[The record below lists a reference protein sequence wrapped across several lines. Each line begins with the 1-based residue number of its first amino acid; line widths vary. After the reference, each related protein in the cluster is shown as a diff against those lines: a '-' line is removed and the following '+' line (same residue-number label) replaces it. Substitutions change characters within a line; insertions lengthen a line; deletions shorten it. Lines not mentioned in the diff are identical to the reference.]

1 MTGHLNSAL
10 NYLLVLLLLNFTVGL
25 AYGQEKEW
33 DTFNGE
39 RYKRDKHLMLTL
51 GSWSIANA
59 GVSAYGWATT
69 DNEAKYFHQMN
80 VMWSGINLALA
91 FPGYLKANK
100 PGTDGLSRASII
112 QEQYK
117 TEKIFL
123 FNTGLDVGYVA
134 TGFWLKQRALNDPE
148 NYQRFRGWGN
158 AVILQGGFLFLFD
171 LSAYLIHANHRKNKL
186 NPLLNQLDLSDN
198 GLGLKWTF

>member
-1 MTGHLNSAL
+1 MIGLSNKTSILPFFA
-10 NYLLVLLLLNFTVGL
+10 LVLSVSPLWSQN
-25 AYGQEKEW
+25 KDW
-33 DTFNGE
+33 DQYQVQKNQL
-39 RYKRDKHLMLTL
+39 DKKLMLTL
-51 GSWSIANA
+51 GSWSVANA
-59 GVSAYGWATT
+59 GISSYGWATT
-69 DNEAKYFHQMN
+69 DLEAKYFHQMN

-91 FPGYLKANK
+91 VPGYLKANK
-100 PGTDGLSRASII
+100 PSPVGLSPATII
-112 QEQYK
+112 SDQHR

-148 NYQRFRGWGN
+148 NYHRFRGWGN

-171 LSAYLIHANHRKNKL
+171 LSAYLLHANHRKIKL
-186 NPLLNQLDLSDN
+186 NPMLDRVVLSDN